1 MEKLADIATQLSA
14 LADRVAALESARSDP
29 RPRSPLPAAGEPDL
43 ELIERLRSRSD
54 PEFTAETTAGSVL
67 YAGAATVASGSYV
80 WQMERPVPGLLQVD
94 DDLVAHTLAALASP
108 TRVRLVKAV
117 LGGARQTHELQEALG
132 GVSTGQ
138 LYHHL
143 KELTAV
149 GLLIQRGRG
158 QYEVPAQSVVP
169 FLAVVAAA
177 YDLAGAP
184 TDDGSDS

>member
-1 MEKLADIATQLSA
+1 MESLVELATQLED
-14 LADRVAALESARSDP
+14 LTRRVTDLESARDDA
-29 RPRSPLPAAGEPDL
+29 RHQPLRLGPGEPDL
-43 ELIERLRSRSD
+43 ELIERLRARSG

-94 DDLVAHTLAALASP
+94 DDLVAHTLAALSSP
-108 TRVRLVKAV
+108 TRVRLLKAV

-158 QYEVPAQSVVP
+158 QYEVPAQSIVP
-169 FLAVVAAA
+169 FLAVIAAA
-177 YDLAGAP
+177 YDLAGSPA
-184 TDDGSDS
+184 DDGSDA